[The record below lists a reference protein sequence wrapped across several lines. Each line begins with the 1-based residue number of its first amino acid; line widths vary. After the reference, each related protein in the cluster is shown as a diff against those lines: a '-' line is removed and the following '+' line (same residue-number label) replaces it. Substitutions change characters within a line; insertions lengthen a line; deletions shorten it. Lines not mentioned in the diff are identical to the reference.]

1 MKALIKF
8 AKIAG
13 VKPTLLNAVE
23 DVNTKQLEEVIS
35 IAKKKLGILESKKIT
50 ILGTS
55 FKPNTDDIRDS
66 IAIELIKKL
75 LKRKVKVT
83 VHDPRAIENTKNV
96 FKNKIDYAKSISDA
110 ILGSQCVIIM
120 TQWKQYEKLTN
131 NDFKQMKKKLIIDC
145 RRMLA
150 EKQLDADYYA
160 IGLGKE

>member
-8 AKIAG
+8 AKITG
-13 VKPTLLNAVE
+13 VKPTLLDAVE
-23 DVNTKQLEEVIS
+23 DVNAKQLEEIMTIS
-35 IAKKKLGILESKKIT
+35 KEKLGVLKSKKIT

-120 TQWKQYEKLTN
+120 TQWKQYERLTN

-150 EKQLDADYYA
+150 EKQLDVDYYA

>member
-1 MKALIKF
+1 M
-8 AKIAG
+8 
-13 VKPTLLNAVE
+13 
-23 DVNTKQLEEVIS
+23 EEIIS

-66 IAIELIKKL
+66 IAIELIKKF
-75 LKRKVKVT
+75 LKRKVMVT

-150 EKQLDADYYA
+150 EKQLDVDYYA

>member
-1 MKALIKF
+1 M
-8 AKIAG
+8 
-13 VKPTLLNAVE
+13 
-23 DVNTKQLEEVIS
+23 
-35 IAKKKLGILESKKIT
+35 
-50 ILGTS
+50 
-55 FKPNTDDIRDS
+55 
-66 IAIELIKKL
+66 
-75 LKRKVKVT
+75 
-83 VHDPRAIENTKNV
+83 

-150 EKQLDADYYA
+150 EKQLDVDYYA